1 MYQILVQ
8 ADSFVFLDQI
18 YPKKVFAIKERKSEH
33 HHRILHI
40 WISLSIKFQLKL
52 TTWVFGPNLPKKG
65 TTEQNNQ
72 SSKLQEFAFCVVTL
86 IQQLFFNIFEIS
98 KISLFWTFWKRNWL
112 SIASWAR
119 FTIIHFRMA
128 RWGGGGGKR
137 GGEERGGQKSPLLSN
152 SQILCYTCVKF

>member
-119 FTIIHFRMA
+119 FTLIHFRMA
-128 RWGGGGGKR
+128 RWGGGVEGVGR
-137 GGEERGGQKSPLLSN
+137 ERGRQKSPLLSN